1 MTFRILFLTAIAF
14 IMSTSAFAQKLYK
27 WVDEDGNVYY
37 SDQVPPDHK
46 DQARQRFNDQ
56 GIVVDEVERA
66 LTDEEIEAAKAAEK
80 LAEELERAR
89 MRQEREDQKLLSIY
103 ASEKDIVRRKEQ
115 QIDTMNRSI
124 DAARAFVS
132 GQSKTLASLMAR
144 AAQAEDSGRP
154 VSEALST
161 AITTTQQQIED
172 QKATIEKK
180 EAEKIRVA
188 DEYDRELER
197 FREIVSRRQAREQAL
212 DDAVGMD
219 NSDEQ

>member
-1 MTFRILFLTAIAF
+1 MTFRILLITSLLLTV
-14 IMSTSAFAQKLYK
+14 SATATAQKLYK
-27 WVDEDGNVYY
+27 WVDENGKVYY

-56 GIVVDEVERA
+56 GMVVDEVERA

-80 LAEELERAR
+80 MAEEVERAR
-89 MRQEREDQKLLSIY
+89 LRQEREDQKLLSIY
-103 ASEKDIVRRKEQ
+103 ASENDIIRRKEQ

-124 DAARAFVS
+124 DAAKAFVT
-132 GQSKTLASLMAR
+132 GQSKTLANLMAR
-144 AAQAEDSGRP
+144 AAQAEDAGRP

-161 AITTTQQQIED
+161 AIKTTQDQIED
-172 QKATIEKK
+172 QKQTIDKK

-197 FREIVSRRQAREQAL
+197 FREIVARREAREREL
-212 DDAVGMD
+212 DDALSGG
-219 NSDEQ
+219 